1 MFFLSR
7 LGIIGIS
14 KKVGTCSH
22 AMDRAGTCSVGLR
35 AFRDG
40 NSEAFDAIPGGLGLQ
55 VRPAWRMAILL
66 GYNYLT

>member
-22 AMDRAGTCSVGLR
+22 SMDRAGTCSVGLR

-40 NSEAFDAIPGGLGLQ
+40 TERPRCHTWRPWPPGEACLEDGHFVG
-55 VRPAWRMAILL
+55 V
-66 GYNYLT
+66 